1 MTIKTNTLADIIMN
15 EIPSIQKINKIKRQ
29 TFEDCGQTIIA
40 IKVDATLEEQ
50 IGKNLITNNTTLD
63 LYYVVDTHELIP
75 AGEIW

>member
-29 TFEDCGQTIIA
+29 TFEDCGQTVIA
-40 IKVDATLEEQ
+40 IKVDATLAEQ